1 MTRTN
6 EPDFFLPERGALCA
20 VSGGLDSMCLL
31 TMAVQW
37 GQAQGRRVAAAHF
50 NHQLRGGDAD
60 RDERFV
66 RDWCA
71 AHAIPFFAGRG
82 DVRAK
87 AEREGLSVEEAA
99 RTLRYAFL
107 EEVRQREG
115 FDCILTAHHADDSA
129 ETMLLNLLRGTGLR
143 GLTGIPPVRGRIR
156 RPLLGMT
163 RAELADTQNSLKNQ
177 LDSVAWRLMDV
188 QDQITDLSLR
198 QREQTED
205 LSDFS
210 FEPTGLDPESHTL
223 QADMSITLRRWTADT
238 EVALLITQNGQTA
251 ELPMTG
257 TDGVFATPV
266 GLPVEDTGEVSFAAN
281 ITAGG
286 QTSREEVTSY
296 SDLAVLLPLSND
308 SSGYGDPTYRGGSFQ
323 LQYDLGIRK
332 QYGTEVIVPVF
343 QVLKNGE
350 TVQTLPAK
358 ISESTFSGDPD
369 VIYYTPASDDGNIEV
384 SCQPKDTIELHL
396 LCRDSFGLSY
406 DFTVCTYEIDQDGT
420 MAEEVWP
427 VTDHNVRVSW
437 EK

>member
-1 MTRTN
+1 MKKN
-6 EPDFFLPERGALCA
+6 WLQILSLALNVA
-20 VSGGLDSMCLL
+20 LL
-31 TMAVQW
+31 
-37 GQAQGRRVAAAHF
+37 
-50 NHQLRGGDAD
+50 
-60 RDERFV
+60 
-66 RDWCA
+66 
-71 AHAIPFFAGRG
+71 I
-82 DVRAK
+82 
-87 AEREGLSVEEAA
+87 
-99 RTLRYAFL
+99 TLL
-107 EEVRQREG
+107 V
-115 FDCILTAHHADDSA
+115 
-129 ETMLLNLLRGTGLR
+129 
-143 GLTGIPPVRGRIR
+143 
-156 RPLLGMT
+156 T
-163 RAELADTQNSLKNQ
+163 RAELVNTRTVLKSN
-177 LDSVAWRLMDV
+177 LDGIAWRLSDMD
-188 QDQITDLSLR
+188 DQITNLSAK

-296 SDLAVLLPLSND
+296 SDLAMLLPLTND
-308 SSGYGDPTYRGGSFQ
+308 GSGYGDPTYRGGSLQ

-332 QYGTEVIVPVF
+332 QYGTEVIDPVF

-369 VIYYTPASDDGNIEV
+369 VVYYTLASENGGIAV
-384 SCQPKDTIELHL
+384 SCQPEDTVELHL

-420 MAEEVWP
+420 IVEEVWP

>member
-1 MTRTN
+1 MKKN
-6 EPDFFLPERGALCA
+6 WLQILSLALNVA
-20 VSGGLDSMCLL
+20 LL
-31 TMAVQW
+31 
-37 GQAQGRRVAAAHF
+37 
-50 NHQLRGGDAD
+50 
-60 RDERFV
+60 
-66 RDWCA
+66 
-71 AHAIPFFAGRG
+71 I
-82 DVRAK
+82 
-87 AEREGLSVEEAA
+87 
-99 RTLRYAFL
+99 TLL
-107 EEVRQREG
+107 V
-115 FDCILTAHHADDSA
+115 
-129 ETMLLNLLRGTGLR
+129 
-143 GLTGIPPVRGRIR
+143 
-156 RPLLGMT
+156 T
-163 RAELADTQNSLKNQ
+163 RAELVNTRTILKSN
-177 LDSVAWRLMDV
+177 LDGIAWRLSDMD
-188 QDQITDLSLR
+188 DRITNLSAK

-238 EVALLITQNGQTA
+238 EVALLITQNGQTV

-308 SSGYGDPTYRGGSFQ
+308 SSGYGDPTYRGGNFQ

-332 QYGTEVIVPVF
+332 QYGTEVIAPVF

-369 VIYYTPASDDGNIEV
+369 VVYYTPASENGGIAV
-384 SCQPKDTIELHL
+384 SCQPEDTVELHL

-406 DFTVCTYEIDQDGT
+406 DFTACTYEIDQDGT
-420 MAEEVWP
+420 MAEEIWP
-427 VTDHNVRVSW
+427 VTDYNVRVFW

>member
-1 MTRTN
+1 MKKN
-6 EPDFFLPERGALCA
+6 WFQILSLALNA
-20 VSGGLDSMCLL
+20 VLL
-31 TMAVQW
+31 IA
-37 GQAQGRRVAAAHF
+37 
-50 NHQLRGGDAD
+50 
-60 RDERFV
+60 
-66 RDWCA
+66 
-71 AHAIPFFAGRG
+71 
-82 DVRAK
+82 
-87 AEREGLSVEEAA
+87 
-99 RTLRYAFL
+99 
-107 EEVRQREG
+107 
-115 FDCILTAHHADDSA
+115 
-129 ETMLLNLLRGTGLR
+129 LL
-143 GLTGIPPVRGRIR
+143 
-156 RPLLGMT
+156 MT

-177 LDSVAWRLMDV
+177 LDSVAWRLIDV
-188 QDQITDLSLR
+188 QDQITDLSVR

-238 EVALLITQNGQTA
+238 AVTLLITQNGQTA

-266 GLPVEDTGEVSFAAN
+266 GLPVEQTGEVSFAVN
-281 ITAGG
+281 ITDGG

-296 SDLAVLLPLSND
+296 SDIAMLLPLTND

-332 QYGTEVIVPVF
+332 QYGTEVIDPVF

-369 VIYYTPASDDGNIEV
+369 VVYYTPASEEGGFAV
-384 SCQPKDTIELHL
+384 SCQPEDTVELHL

-420 MAEEVWP
+420 MVEEVWP
-427 VTDHNVRVSW
+427 VTDYNVEVSW
-437 EK
+437 H

>member
-1 MTRTN
+1 MKKNWFQILSLALNVVLLIALLMTRT
-6 EPDFFLPERGALCA
+6 
-20 VSGGLDSMCLL
+20 
-31 TMAVQW
+31 
-37 GQAQGRRVAAAHF
+37 
-50 NHQLRGGDAD
+50 
-60 RDERFV
+60 
-66 RDWCA
+66 
-71 AHAIPFFAGRG
+71 
-82 DVRAK
+82 
-87 AEREGLSVEEAA
+87 
-99 RTLRYAFL
+99 
-107 EEVRQREG
+107 
-115 FDCILTAHHADDSA
+115 
-129 ETMLLNLLRGTGLR
+129 
-143 GLTGIPPVRGRIR
+143 
-156 RPLLGMT
+156 
-163 RAELADTQNSLKNQ
+163 ELADTQNNLKNQ
-177 LDSVAWRLMDV
+177 LDSVACWLMDV
-188 QDQITDLSLR
+188 QDQITDLSVR

-308 SSGYGDPTYRGGSFQ
+308 SSGYGEPTYRGGNFQ

-369 VIYYTPASDDGNIEV
+369 VVYYTPASENGGIAV

-406 DFTVCTYEIDQDGT
+406 DFTACTYEIDQDGT

>member
-1 MTRTN
+1 MKKN
-6 EPDFFLPERGALCA
+6 WFQILSLALNA
-20 VSGGLDSMCLL
+20 VLL
-31 TMAVQW
+31 IA
-37 GQAQGRRVAAAHF
+37 
-50 NHQLRGGDAD
+50 
-60 RDERFV
+60 
-66 RDWCA
+66 
-71 AHAIPFFAGRG
+71 
-82 DVRAK
+82 
-87 AEREGLSVEEAA
+87 
-99 RTLRYAFL
+99 
-107 EEVRQREG
+107 
-115 FDCILTAHHADDSA
+115 
-129 ETMLLNLLRGTGLR
+129 LL
-143 GLTGIPPVRGRIR
+143 
-156 RPLLGMT
+156 MT

-177 LDSVAWRLMDV
+177 LDSVAWRLIDV
-188 QDQITDLSLR
+188 QDQITDLSVR

-238 EVALLITQNGQTA
+238 AVTLLITQNGQTA

-266 GLPVEDTGEVSFAAN
+266 GLPVEQTGEVSFAVN
-281 ITAGG
+281 ITDGG

-296 SDLAVLLPLSND
+296 SDIAMLLLLTND

-332 QYGTEVIVPVF
+332 QYGTEVIDPVF

-350 TVQTLPAK
+350 AVRTLPAA
-358 ISESTFSGDPD
+358 ISESTSSSDPD

-406 DFTVCTYEIDQDGT
+406 DFTVCSYEIDQDGT
-420 MAEEVWP
+420 IVEEVWP
-427 VTDHNVRVSW
+427 VTDYNVEVSW
-437 EK
+437 D

>member
-1 MTRTN
+1 MKKN
-6 EPDFFLPERGALCA
+6 WFQILSLALNA
-20 VSGGLDSMCLL
+20 VLL
-31 TMAVQW
+31 IA
-37 GQAQGRRVAAAHF
+37 
-50 NHQLRGGDAD
+50 
-60 RDERFV
+60 
-66 RDWCA
+66 
-71 AHAIPFFAGRG
+71 
-82 DVRAK
+82 
-87 AEREGLSVEEAA
+87 
-99 RTLRYAFL
+99 
-107 EEVRQREG
+107 
-115 FDCILTAHHADDSA
+115 
-129 ETMLLNLLRGTGLR
+129 LL
-143 GLTGIPPVRGRIR
+143 
-156 RPLLGMT
+156 MT

-177 LDSVAWRLMDV
+177 LDSVAWRLIDV
-188 QDQITDLSLR
+188 QDQITDLSVR

-238 EVALLITQNGQTA
+238 AVTLLITQSGQTA

-266 GLPVEDTGEVSFAAN
+266 GLPVEQTGEVSFAVN
-281 ITAGG
+281 ITDGG

-296 SDLAVLLPLSND
+296 SDIAMLLPLTND

-332 QYGTEVIVPVF
+332 QYGTEVIDPVF

-350 TVQTLPAK
+350 AVRTLPAA
-358 ISESTFSGDPD
+358 ISESTSSSDPD

-406 DFTVCTYEIDQDGT
+406 DFTVCSYEIDQDGT
-420 MAEEVWP
+420 IVEEVWP
-427 VTDHNVRVSW
+427 VTDYNVEVSW
-437 EK
+437 D

>member
-1 MTRTN
+1 MKKN
-6 EPDFFLPERGALCA
+6 WLQILSLALNVA
-20 VSGGLDSMCLL
+20 LL
-31 TMAVQW
+31 
-37 GQAQGRRVAAAHF
+37 
-50 NHQLRGGDAD
+50 
-60 RDERFV
+60 
-66 RDWCA
+66 
-71 AHAIPFFAGRG
+71 I
-82 DVRAK
+82 
-87 AEREGLSVEEAA
+87 
-99 RTLRYAFL
+99 TLL
-107 EEVRQREG
+107 V
-115 FDCILTAHHADDSA
+115 
-129 ETMLLNLLRGTGLR
+129 
-143 GLTGIPPVRGRIR
+143 
-156 RPLLGMT
+156 T
-163 RAELADTQNSLKNQ
+163 RAELVNTRTVLKSN
-177 LDSVAWRLMDV
+177 LDGIAWRLSDMD
-188 QDQITDLSLR
+188 DRITNLSAK

-308 SSGYGDPTYRGGSFQ
+308 SSGYGDPTYRGGSLQ
-323 LQYDLGIRK
+323 LQYDLGVRK
-332 QYGTEVIVPVF
+332 QYGTEVVAPVF

-350 TVQTLPAK
+350 TVQTLPVK
-358 ISESTFSGDPD
+358 ISESTVSSDPD
-369 VIYYTPASDDGNIEV
+369 VVYYTPASENGGIAV
-384 SCQPKDTIELHL
+384 SCQPEDTVELHL

-420 MAEEVWP
+420 IVEEVWP

>member
-1 MTRTN
+1 MV
-6 EPDFFLPERGALCA
+6 LLIAL
-20 VSGGLDSMCLL
+20 
-31 TMAVQW
+31 
-37 GQAQGRRVAAAHF
+37 
-50 NHQLRGGDAD
+50 
-60 RDERFV
+60 
-66 RDWCA
+66 
-71 AHAIPFFAGRG
+71 FA
-82 DVRAK
+82 
-87 AEREGLSVEEAA
+87 
-99 RTLRYAFL
+99 
-107 EEVRQREG
+107 
-115 FDCILTAHHADDSA
+115 
-129 ETMLLNLLRGTGLR
+129 
-143 GLTGIPPVRGRIR
+143 
-156 RPLLGMT
+156 T

-188 QDQITDLSLR
+188 QDQITDLSVR

-238 EVALLITQNGQTA
+238 EVTLLVTQSGRITEQ
-251 ELPMTG
+251 PMSG
-257 TDGVFATPV
+257 SGGVFTTPV
-266 GLPVEDTGEVSFAAN
+266 SLPVEDTGEVSFAAN

-296 SDLAVLLPLSND
+296 SDIAMLLPLTND

-332 QYGTEVIVPVF
+332 QYGTEVIAPVF

-350 TVQTLPAK
+350 TVQTLPVK
-358 ISESTFSGDPD
+358 ISESTVSSDPD
-369 VIYYTPASDDGNIEV
+369 VVYYTPASEEGGFAV
-384 SCQPKDTIELHL
+384 SCQPEDTVELHL

-420 MAEEVWP
+420 MVEEVWP
-427 VTDHNVRVSW
+427 DTDYNVRVFW

>member
-1 MTRTN
+1 MKKN
-6 EPDFFLPERGALCA
+6 WLQILSLALN
-20 VSGGLDSMCLL
+20 VTLL
-31 TMAVQW
+31 
-37 GQAQGRRVAAAHF
+37 
-50 NHQLRGGDAD
+50 
-60 RDERFV
+60 
-66 RDWCA
+66 
-71 AHAIPFFAGRG
+71 I
-82 DVRAK
+82 
-87 AEREGLSVEEAA
+87 
-99 RTLRYAFL
+99 TLL
-107 EEVRQREG
+107 V
-115 FDCILTAHHADDSA
+115 
-129 ETMLLNLLRGTGLR
+129 
-143 GLTGIPPVRGRIR
+143 
-156 RPLLGMT
+156 T
-163 RAELADTQNSLKNQ
+163 RAELVNTRTILKSN
-177 LDSVAWRLMDV
+177 LDGIAWRLSDMD
-188 QDQITDLSLR
+188 DRITNLSAK

-332 QYGTEVIVPVF
+332 QYGTEVIDPVF

-369 VIYYTPASDDGNIEV
+369 VVFYTPASENGGIAV
-384 SCQPKDTIELHL
+384 SCQPEDTVELHL

-406 DFTVCTYEIDQDGT
+406 DFTVCSYEIDQDGT

-427 VTDHNVRVSW
+427 DTDRDVRVSW

>member
-1 MTRTN
+1 MKEKRFQN
-6 EPDFFLPERGALCA
+6 LSLALNA
-20 VSGGLDSMCLL
+20 VLL
-31 TMAVQW
+31 IALFT
-37 GQAQGRRVAAAHF
+37 
-50 NHQLRGGDAD
+50 
-60 RDERFV
+60 
-66 RDWCA
+66 
-71 AHAIPFFAGRG
+71 I
-82 DVRAK
+82 
-87 AEREGLSVEEAA
+87 
-99 RTLRYAFL
+99 
-107 EEVRQREG
+107 
-115 FDCILTAHHADDSA
+115 
-129 ETMLLNLLRGTGLR
+129 
-143 GLTGIPPVRGRIR
+143 
-156 RPLLGMT
+156 
-163 RAELADTQNSLKNQ
+163 RAELADTQNNLKHQ

-188 QDQITDLSLR
+188 QDQITDLSVR

-210 FEPTGLDPESHTL
+210 FESTGLDPESHTL

-238 EVALLITQNGQTA
+238 AVTLLITQNGQTA

-257 TDGVFATPV
+257 NGGVFTAPV
-266 GLPVEDTGEVSFAAN
+266 NLPVEQTGEVSFAAN

-332 QYGTEVIVPVF
+332 QYGTEVIAPVF

-350 TVQTLPAK
+350 TVQTLPVK
-358 ISESTFSGDPD
+358 ISESTVSSDPD
-369 VIYYTPASDDGNIEV
+369 VVYYTPASEEGGFAV
-384 SCQPKDTIELHL
+384 SCQPEDTVELHL

-420 MAEEVWP
+420 MVEEVWP
-427 VTDHNVRVSW
+427 DTDYNVRVFW